1 MSTSTGLD
9 RTSVAHVVTDRPARY
24 GKQLAAHM
32 SHKITTS
39 WDPGTA
45 VGELVFDRSG
55 VTTGVV
61 DLSVEDGALVL
72 TLRTTEDSLERL
84 EYVAGIHLARFGVD
98 DQLAVSWVRDDGS
111 TGTSQG
117 PLSPEELVEL
127 RAKREARLAR
137 EAAAQQ

>member
-1 MSTSTGLD
+1 MSTSADLD
-9 RTSVAHVVTDRPARY
+9 RSSVARVATDRPARY
-24 GKQLAAHM
+24 GKQLASHM

-117 PLSPEELVEL
+117 PLSPEELAEL